1 MSLRSKLFPF
11 LTVVLA
17 FLVVISS
24 VEIEAAKSSKSSTH
38 GVGKKVHSKKVKS
51 RSKRKHRR
59 SRACN
64 TVVGKHQ
71 ALELLKSGSP
81 ELQMLAGVGDESEV
95 QTSPALDVSVQKQLL
110 QEVEDITDL
119 QNEED
124 AQIDADNF
132 RMLWLSYVDPVSD
145 PEEKEL
151 TLACGIPKQSMM
163 NAIMEWLGTRYHFG
177 GTGRTGIDC
186 SAFVR
191 AVFASSANLVLPRTA
206 QSQIEVGQR
215 IRNVEDL
222 QFGDLVF
229 FHTARHAYVSHVG
242 IYLGNNLF
250 AHSSSRF
257 GVTVSPLN
265 SDYYSSHLVGA
276 RRLTENDVVALS
288 AQNTVATGTH

>member
-1 MSLRSKLFPF
+1 MAKRISLYP
-11 LTVVLA
+11 VLA
-17 FLVVISS
+17 IALSLLIAATS
-24 VEIEAAKSSKSSTH
+24 IEVDAAKSVRKSSAH
-38 GVGKKVHSKKVKS
+38 GIGKRAHNKKG
-51 RSKRKHRR
+51 SKRKHRR

-64 TVVGKHQ
+64 TIVGKSQ
-71 ALELLKSGSP
+71 ALQLLKSGSP
-81 ELQMLAGVGDESEV
+81 ELQMLAGMSDESA
-95 QTSPALDVSVQKQLL
+95 PAEEATLDLSIQKQLL
-110 QEVEDITDL
+110 QEVEDMTDL

-132 RMLWLSYVDPVSD
+132 KMLWLSYIDPVAD

-151 TLACGIPKQSMM
+151 KLACGIAKQSMM
-163 NAIMEWLGTRYHFG
+163 NSIMEWLGTRYHFG

-215 IRNVEDL
+215 VRNVEDL

-257 GVTVSPLN
+257 GVTVSSLN

-276 RRLTENDVVALS
+276 RRLTSNDVMALS
-288 AQNTVATGTH
+288 AQNSVSAGTH